1 MTSRTILL
9 RTRSDP
15 LLTLP
20 DGSELSID
28 VRRHPRARKWS
39 LRYDLEKDRVRLVM
53 PKRGS
58 QRAAL
63 AWAAKQGEW
72 VEKQRLKQDA
82 RIPLE
87 PGSVI
92 PFKGVDRLLVHQ
104 SGKRMVRLEE
114 DRFIVSGPEEAFS
127 GRLTRWLKAEA
138 KSVLER
144 ESREIAAMAGVEIAR
159 VGVGDARTRWGS
171 CSSEGSLRYSWRL
184 ILIPDA
190 VRRYVVAHEV
200 AHRRH
205 MDHGPQ
211 FHALE
216 RELFDGSVAEAKRL
230 LRLWSERVRLIG

>member
-1 MTSRTILL
+1 MTSRIILL

-15 LLTLP
+15 RLMLP

-63 AWAAKQGEW
+63 AWAAKQGAW
-72 VEKQRLKQDA
+72 VEKQRHKKDA
-82 RIPLE
+82 RISLD
-87 PGSVI
+87 PGSVV
-92 PFKGVDRLLVHQ
+92 PFRGQDRLLVHEE
-104 SGKRMVRLEE
+104 GKRAVRIE
-114 DRFIVSGPEEAFS
+114 DSRIVVSGPEEGFS
-127 GRLTRWLKAEA
+127 GRLLRWLKAEA
-138 KSVLER
+138 KALLDA
-144 ESREIAAMAGVEIAR
+144 ESREIAAKAGVEIAR

-184 ILIPDA
+184 IMMPDT

-216 RELFDGSVAEAKRL
+216 AELFDGSVTNAKHL